1 MPGESK
7 KTGGSIPLR
16 SKFNHELDP
25 AVVEGHPEVWDR
37 FRREGRAFRSD
48 AAPGDWNVWYL
59 TGFEDSREA
68 FQRPEVFSNKV
79 ILAFIQESEQMPWI
93 PITMD
98 PPQHTKYR
106 RLLNTWFTPTAA
118 REMTPQIRARC
129 VEVIECFRQNGRCD
143 FVAEFA
149 RLFPTTVFMKMMGL
163 PVEEAPTFLGWIERM
178 MHATDATD
186 PDGTVRAETRVNVIQ
201 YLGGL
206 IAARKQEPREDLISH
221 LIAADFEG
229 RKLADEELM
238 GISFLLYMAGLDTV
252 AGMLSYIFRHLAER
266 PGDRKLLRDDPGKI
280 PDAVE
285 EFLRYYA
292 IVYTARL
299 VTRDVEFA
307 GCPMRAG
314 DRVVLATPAPSRDPD
329 GIPNAEKFV
338 IDRRENRHLAFG
350 AGPHR
355 CLGSHLARTELAVAI
370 EEWNRRI
377 PDYRIAEGATIT
389 QHIGGVA
396 GLDTLPLVWA

>member
-1 MPGESK
+1 MPDEAAK
-7 KTGGSIPLR
+7 PAPEIPLR
-16 SKFNHELDP
+16 SKFNHEHDP
-25 AVVEGHPEVWDR
+25 EVVAHHPEIWDE

-48 AAPGDWNVWYL
+48 AAPGDWTVWYL
-59 TGFEDSREA
+59 TGFEDNREA
-68 FQRPEVFSNKV
+68 FQHPELFSNR
-79 ILAFIQESEQMPWI
+79 IIMAFLPESEQMPWI

-98 PPQHTKYR
+98 PPEHTKYR
-106 RLLNTWFTPTAA
+106 RLLNTWFTPANA
-118 REMTPQIRARC
+118 RQMTSQIRARC
-129 VEVIECFRQNGRCD
+129 VELIEGFQANGRCD
-143 FVAEFA
+143 FVPEFA

-163 PVEEAPTFLGWIERM
+163 PVAEAPTFLGWIERM
-178 MHATDATD
+178 MHETDATD
-186 PDGTVRAETRVNVIQ
+186 PDSKIRNETRVAVIQ
-201 YLGGL
+201 YLMGL
-206 IAARKQEPREDLISH
+206 IAARKAKPEDDIVSYM
-221 LIAADFEG
+221 IAADFEG
-229 RKLADEELM
+229 RKLVDEELM

-266 PGDRKLLRDDPGKI
+266 ADHRRFLREHPEKI

-292 IVYTARL
+292 IVITSRF

-314 DRVVLATPAPSRDPD
+314 DRVVLATPAPSRDPE
-329 GIPNAEKFV
+329 GFPNAEEFV

-355 CLGSHLARTELAVAI
+355 CLGSHLARVELAVAI
-370 EEWNRRI
+370 EEWLRRI
-377 PDYRIAEGATIT
+377 PDYRIADGAKIV